1 MNTRKL
7 TAAAFMTA
15 IGVASAHLI
24 YIPVGVA
31 KCFPVQHA
39 MNLLAAALL
48 GPGYAVG
55 MAFSISLLR
64 NLLGLGSLLAFP
76 GSMMG
81 ALLAALLYKRRRS
94 IYTAAAGELV
104 GTSIIGA
111 LISYPVAKYLMGR
124 EAAMFFFVGPFF
136 FSSAAGVIL
145 GYVIFR
151 AIDRLNLFQENSF
164 EEGK

>member
-7 TAAAFMTA
+7 TTAALMTA

-24 YIPVGVA
+24 YIPIGVA

-39 MNLLAAALL
+39 INLLAAAFL

-64 NLLGLGSLLAFP
+64 NLLGVGSLLAFP
-76 GSMMG
+76 GSMIG
-81 ALLAALLYKRRRS
+81 ALFAALLYRRTRK
-94 IYTAAAGELV
+94 IYYAAAGELF
-104 GTSIIGA
+104 GTAIIGG

-136 FSSAAGVIL
+136 FSSVAGIVL
-145 GYVIFR
+145 GYI
-151 AIDRLNLFQENSF
+151 IDKPF
-164 EEGK
+164 